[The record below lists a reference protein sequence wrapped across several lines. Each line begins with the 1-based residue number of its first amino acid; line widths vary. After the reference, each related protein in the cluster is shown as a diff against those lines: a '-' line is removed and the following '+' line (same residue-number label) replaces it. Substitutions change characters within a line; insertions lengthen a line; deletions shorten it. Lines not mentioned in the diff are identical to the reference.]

1 MGPGE
6 RKLART
12 WEGIEITEFLQAIGF
27 GLVTASILALAAVS
41 VNLQVSVTNFI
52 NFAYGDFLTFGAY
65 IAWTV
70 GDGAHM
76 NFFLAVLIGGIAT
89 GVLGMVAN
97 MVVFRPFMRRRVRT
111 VTLLIAGIGV
121 SFLVQNGI
129 TVIWGANPIRF
140 AGVSMGSALQ
150 VGPFLWSPGDL
161 LMMGAAVVLLI
172 LLHIMLQYTKFGK
185 SLRATSNNID
195 LARACGIDSERIISL
210 TWFIAGILT
219 AVAGVGLMMQE
230 GTADPTMG
238 FTELFVI
245 FGAVILGGLGR
256 PYGAMLGAL
265 VVGIITEVA
274 GMYVDAAYKTAIAF
288 GLVILLLLVRP
299 QGLLRSAGKTF

>member
-1 MGPGE
+1 M
-6 RKLART
+6 
-12 WEGIEITEFLQAIGF
+12 
-27 GLVTASILALAAVS
+27 VTASILALAAVS

-65 IAWTV
+65 IAWTLSTGGHV
-70 GDGAHM
+70 
-76 NFFLAVLIGGIAT
+76 NFFLAILVAGLAT
-89 GVLGMVAN
+89 GLLGVVTN

-111 VTLLIAGIGV
+111 ITLLIAGIGV
-121 SFLVQNGI
+121 SFVVQNAI
-129 TVIWGANPIRF
+129 LAIWGSNPIRF
-140 AGVSMGSALQ
+140 ANVSMGNALQ
-150 VGPFLWSPGDL
+150 VGPFLWSPGDIV
-161 LMMGAAVVLLI
+161 MMATAVVLLVA
-172 LLHIMLQYTKFGK
+172 LHVMLTYTKFGK

-195 LARACGIDSERIISL
+195 LARACGIDSDRIISL
-210 TWFIAGILT
+210 TWFVAGILT

-230 GTADPTMG
+230 GTATATMG

-265 VVGIITEVA
+265 VVGIVTELA

-288 GLVILLLLVRP
+288 GLVIVLLLFRP